1 MKKILLILSGATIIG
16 GVILG
21 VVLLV
26 SGIGAGAG
34 TAVPADNTSFA
45 AAAPCGGKV
54 ACLVAG
60 GLTAVGVSSGVGA
73 AILKKGKDITEDE
86 GN

>member
-1 MKKILLILSGATIIG
+1 MKKILLILGGATIIG

-34 TAVPADNTSFA
+34 TAMPAANTSFA
-45 AAAPCGGKV
+45 AAAPCGR
-54 ACLVAG
+54 
-60 GLTAVGVSSGVGA
+60 
-73 AILKKGKDITEDE
+73 E
-86 GN
+86 GRLSCGWWPNCCWC